1 MWSTVLVL
9 ALMASTDPLRLGVAV
24 VMISRPRPVLN
35 LLVFWLGGMT
45 TGVFAALI
53 LLVLLR
59 DSTKMIART
68 VSSATASPVARHI
81 QLGAG
86 VLALLIAVV
95 MATGLVA
102 RQSGRVPVQVAEQLS
117 TAQPRLPTAFSLLP
131 TRVKEALECRF
142 LWVAFVAGLGS
153 ATNPVE
159 FLAAIAAILAS
170 GAAVGTQFAAGVA
183 FTVVV
188 LAVIEIPLVS
198 YLATPAKTEAFMLRL
213 HNAVR
218 SHRPRI
224 LTAVIAVSGA
234 LLVAVAA

>member
-1 MWSTVLVL
+1 ML

-24 VMISRPRPVLN
+24 VMISRPRPILN

-45 TGVFAALI
+45 TGVFAALV

-59 DSTKMIART
+59 DSTRMIAHT
-68 VSSATASPVARHI
+68 VASATTSPVARHV
-81 QLGAG
+81 QLTAG

-102 RQSGRVPVQVAEQLS
+102 RQRGRLPVQAGEQLS
-117 TAQPRLPTAFSLLP
+117 PVQPGLPPAFSLLP
-131 TRVKEALECRF
+131 IRVQEALECRF

-159 FLAAIAAILAS
+159 FLVAVAAILAS
-170 GAAVGTQFAAGVA
+170 GAAMGTQFAAVVA

-213 HNAVR
+213 HHAVR

-224 LTAVIAVSGA
+224 LAAVIAVSGA
-234 LLVAVAA
+234 LLVAAAT